1 MAAESFAEQIVHSVG
16 KLRAHALRLT
26 RGRRYL
32 ADDLV
37 QETVLRGLLHA
48 DQFTPGTNLQAWLYT
63 ILRNAYYNENRFQQR
78 FTELGTNLPH
88 PERSAVDEP
97 QMWNIRAKE
106 IDARVSFSL
115 SADQREAIML
125 VAVNGYSYEDAARG
139 VGCATGTMKSRV
151 SRARSELGAG
161 TPQRQSPRP
170 KHAAPR

>member
-88 PERSAVDEP
+88 QSEALDEP

-106 IDARVSFSL
+106 IDARFVCL

-151 SRARSELGAG
+151 SRARSELSAG
-161 TPQRQSPRP
+161 TPQRHHP
-170 KHAAPR
+170 KHAALDNAA